1 MWAFCFSSPTVIS
14 FTLSGHT
21 MNYTTHWC
29 PWPVTHWKQL
39 ELYATTNVMKEQE
52 IVLQSV
58 SETRNMNTNRWNMES
73 SGQTREGMQRWEKLN
88 EWDWICISFQTA
100 RGSDSPSLFVCL
112 SSGPAVR
119 FSSFSPSGPTPP
131 PLIGQHTV
139 EVLRDVLSYSD
150 DIIETLLESKAVVQ
164 NKVSWL
170 AERKI
175 FKERKEKTKTDHF

>member
-1 MWAFCFSSPTVIS
+1 MTCYPLKTAG
-14 FTLSGHT
+14 TLCNHKCDE
-21 MNYTTHWC
+21 N
-29 PWPVTHWKQL
+29 
-39 ELYATTNVMKEQE
+39 QE

-58 SETRNMNTNRWNMES
+58 SETRNTNTNRWNMES

-88 EWDWICISFQTA
+88 EWDWICISFPTA
-100 RGSDSPSLFVCL
+100 RGSDSLSLFVCL

-139 EVLRDVLSYSD
+139 EVLRDVLSYSNEV
-150 DIIETLLESKAVVQ
+150 IETLLESKAVVQ
-164 NKVSWL
+164 NEVFWL

-175 FKERKEKTKTDHF
+175 INKRKEKTKTDHFYLITSFDFKGLIIKHLDFSWR